1 MKFYACLGCQTH
13 ISVFEANLLLFFW
26 IASIKFEQTTQRPD
40 VTVVGPRT
48 QCVIKNPLYTI
59 KWICVNKYHMID
71 LVSNTTLNYDKSTY
85 PGLG

>member
-1 MKFYACLGCQTH
+1 MPAWAAKLIFLCLKR
-13 ISVFEANLLLFFW
+13 IYFFW
-26 IASIKFEQTTQRPD
+26 IASKKIYDFEQITQRPD
-40 VTVVGPRT
+40 VTVVCPKT

-85 PGLG
+85 PGLV